1 MIHGEGEGGGCA
13 FSMASFVTM
22 CYLCAM
28 SWQILINGGRPT
40 DIRILMCQA

>member
-1 MIHGEGEGGGCA
+1 MIHGGGGEAVCA
-13 FSMASFVTM
+13 FSMSSFVTM
-22 CYLCAM
+22 CYLCVM